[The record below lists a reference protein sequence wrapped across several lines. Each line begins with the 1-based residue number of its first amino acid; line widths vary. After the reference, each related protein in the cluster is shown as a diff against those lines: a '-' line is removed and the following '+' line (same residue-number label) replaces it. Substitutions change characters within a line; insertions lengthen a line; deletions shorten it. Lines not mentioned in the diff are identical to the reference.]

1 MYSAFGEDK
10 DPEAFAEALTAHRQ
24 TKGDRFT
31 YMVFPD
37 MGAFMSDTSP
47 IAVDLSYATCS
58 NIAFFNDATFS
69 EANFEGTTFS
79 EGADWHSG

>member
-1 MYSAFGEDK
+1 MRIDDAVDLSHLRFGE
-10 DPEAFAEALTAHRQ
+10 
-24 TKGDRFT
+24 GIVNGC
-31 YMVFPD
+31 VFPD